1 MGSAYRSVLLEGAP
15 IAARGKRKRLII
27 AIDGPAGAGK
37 STVSKRLAKVLGYTY
52 LDTGAMYRAFA
63 WKALEEKLDLGDGR
77 ALKRSLQ
84 ETTVDL
90 SEEEGH
96 LKVCLNGLDVS
107 DRIRSPE
114 LSQMASRISSLKSVR
129 ERMVELQRTMGS
141 EGGVVAEG
149 RDIGTVVFP
158 DAEVKIY
165 LDASQ
170 EERARRRFE
179 ELRSHGERVTLAETL
194 GEIEVRDERDKGR
207 SVAPLRKA
215 EDAIAIDSTNMG
227 VDGVV
232 ERIMHEIK
240 SKLPEVS

>member
-1 MGSAYRSVLLEGAP
+1 MP
-15 IAARGKRKRLII
+15 IRARAKRRRLII

-37 STVSKRLAKVLGYTY
+37 STVSKRLAKELGYTY

-63 WKALEEKLDLGDGR
+63 WKALEEGLDLGDEK

-84 ETTVDL
+84 ETKVDL
-90 SEEEGH
+90 SEEEGR
-96 LKVCLNGLDVS
+96 LKVYLNGLDVS
-107 DRIRSPE
+107 DRIRSAE

-129 ERMVELQRTMGS
+129 ERMVELQRAMGS
-141 EGGVVAEG
+141 EGGVVVEG

-165 LDASQ
+165 LDASP

-179 ELRSHGERVTLAETL
+179 ELRSQGERVTLTDTL
-194 GEIEVRDERDKGR
+194 EEIEVRDERDKGR

-215 EDAIAIDSTNMG
+215 KDAIVIDSTNMG

-232 ERIMHEIK
+232 EKIMREIK